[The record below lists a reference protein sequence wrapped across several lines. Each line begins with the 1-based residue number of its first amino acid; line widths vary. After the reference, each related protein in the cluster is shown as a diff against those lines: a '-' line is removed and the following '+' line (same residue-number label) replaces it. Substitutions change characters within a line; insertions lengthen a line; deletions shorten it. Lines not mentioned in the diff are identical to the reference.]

1 MRIVWI
7 TWTVGAGKWTVVEY
21 MVKNMWFTHFS
32 VRNYLESQ
40 LDDLWLP
47 HDRDQLRILADGL
60 RKQYWPSYVI
70 DQMYK
75 QAEAMWVDAII
86 ESIRCVWEVDK
97 LRQYKNFF
105 LLWVDADRKT
115 RYERIFL
122 RWSSTDDVT
131 YEQFIEQEN
140 KEIHTKNPYEMNL
153 VWCLELADEVIRNDG
168 TPEQLYL
175 EVVRAMMWE

>member
-7 TWTVGAGKWTVVEY
+7 TWTVGAWKGTVVEY
-21 MVKNMWFTHFS
+21 MVKTMWFTHFS
-32 VRNYLESQ
+32 VRSYLESQ
-40 LDDLWLP
+40 LDALWLP

-75 QAEAMWVDAII
+75 KAVEMWVDAII

-97 LRQYKNFF
+97 LRQYKDFF

-115 RYERIFL
+115 RYDRIFL

-153 VWCLELADEVIRNDG
+153 VWCLERADVVIINDG

-175 EVVRAMMWE
+175 EVVRAMN